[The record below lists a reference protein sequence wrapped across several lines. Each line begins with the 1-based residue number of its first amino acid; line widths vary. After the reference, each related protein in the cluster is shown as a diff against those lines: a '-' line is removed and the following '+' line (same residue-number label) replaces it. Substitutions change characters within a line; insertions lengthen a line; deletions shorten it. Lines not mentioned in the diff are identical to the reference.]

1 MVSYY
6 FRKRIA
12 KLETNCSL
20 LNYFYIKE
28 LVLSLNRII
37 RVADDAEEHEVKTM
51 FAALL
56 DELGLQT
63 KLFYNEIVPL
73 IHGSDTRVTNDFF
86 QNGKYKK
93 SICFRKA
100 GLKESHFHR
109 WIKS

>member
-37 RVADDAEEHEVKTM
+37 RVADDAEDHEVKTM
-51 FAALL
+51 FTSLL
-56 DELGLQT
+56 NELGLHT
-63 KLFYNEIVPL
+63 KLYYNEIVPL

-86 QNGKYKK
+86 QNGKYKNSK
-93 SICFRKA
+93 RIRDIVSSI
-100 GLKESHFHR
+100 
-109 WIKS
+109 